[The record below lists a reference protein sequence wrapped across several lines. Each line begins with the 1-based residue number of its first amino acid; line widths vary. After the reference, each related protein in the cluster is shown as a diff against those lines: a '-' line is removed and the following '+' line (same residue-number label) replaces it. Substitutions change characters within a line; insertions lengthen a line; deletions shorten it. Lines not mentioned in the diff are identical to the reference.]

1 MMCLT
6 YDLNYPWDVLAM
18 KALIID
24 RDESAANL
32 IRTRLEQSGAKV
44 SLATVKTEA
53 IDGLASQPV
62 DIIFVDPAPLNNARQ
77 LVISIRRKIP
87 TYTYIVLMGADITL
101 KDAMAAGANDALAKP
116 FVPRQVTDRLES
128 ADRLLTIQRRL
139 NDPSEDF
146 PSGGGVIAKSAFS
159 QLFLAAIDRA
169 DRYAEETFIMFLS
182 LRNYNQIK
190 VNDTEFAADAAA
202 AMLAQQLARIRRQS
216 DILAQ
221 TGKFEYALLL
231 QRPNYPSE
239 PIEAAMRFA
248 ETLTKNKDIMGA
260 SRVPIELLINL
271 IDVPS
276 GNLMAQ
282 HNIVV
287 QDKAAA

>member
-1 MMCLT
+1 
-6 YDLNYPWDVLAM
+6 M

-44 SLATVKTEA
+44 SLAVAKTEA
-53 IDGLASQPV
+53 IDGLAAQPV
-62 DIIFVDPAPLNNARQ
+62 DIIFLDPAPLNNARQ
-77 LVISIRRKIP
+77 LIISIRRKIP
-87 TYTYIVLMGADITL
+87 TYTYIVLMGHDITL
-101 KDAMAAGANDALAKP
+101 KDAMAAGANDGLAKP
-116 FVPRQVTDRLES
+116 FIPKQVTDRLES
-128 ADRLLTIQRRL
+128 ADRLLKIQRRL
-139 NDPSEDF
+139 NDPNEDF

-190 VNDTEFAADAAA
+190 VNDTEFAADATA

-221 TGKFEYALLL
+221 TGKHEYALLL
-231 QRPNYPSE
+231 QRPNYPTE

-248 ETLTKNKDIMGA
+248 ETLAGNKDLRAA
-260 SRVPIELLINL
+260 SSVPIEVLINL
-271 IDVPS
+271 IEVPS

-282 HNIVV
+282 HNVVV
-287 QDKAAA
+287 QDKAA